1 MVRPLNYTI
10 TIPNNVFNVGIKTE
24 QTASVSHL
32 TNALSSSNNSWS
44 TSALSSISSLQ
55 LVSSTDIRSNVS
67 GFFGDSILCQKI
79 AQIWK
84 QLCDAI
90 SDCFSKIY
98 RWICSPFMPPA
109 YPIINVDMSKDTLQ
123 KIYWGLGKEN
133 KWMECIDGRYHNL
146 GKDVFDRGTHQG
158 TVEPGFIASMEE
170 TFGFVHNFIN
180 SKIDADWYLLLHKHT
195 CAHFNGDPSAFLM
208 GQEKVGVF
216 RTSDDY
222 IRCAALTGF
231 YAVTPEAR
239 AEFQALDQALKSEF
253 GDSYGLGEMVY
264 NDAAQTSTCLDYKP
278 MSRDQVRRIFNK
290 FLFEFYQEIERATT
304 PDQKLWTIAK
314 LHQRLEWLHPV
325 RDGTARTSTALMNKF
340 LTDYGF
346 HPAIL
351 EYPHVSTT
359 YGLAQWKQYLQNGL
373 LKWEEQRARLNPTS
387 SGG

>member
-1 MVRPLNYTI
+1 MSRPLDYTI
-10 TIPNNVFNVGIKTE
+10 TIPSGVFNVGIT
-24 QTASVSHL
+24 TAISNVNSVP
-32 TNALSSSNNSWS
+32 NSSNNSWS
-44 TSALSSISSLQ
+44 TSALSSIASLQ
-55 LVSSTDIRSNVS
+55 PASLSNTNMRTKVS
-67 GFFGDSILCQKI
+67 GFFGDSTLCQKI

-84 QLCDAI
+84 QFCDAI

-98 RWICSPFMPPA
+98 RWIISPFAPPS
-109 YPIINVDMSKDTLQ
+109 YPQINENMSKEALQ
-123 KIYWGLGKEN
+123 KIYWGLGRDN
-133 KWMECIDGRYHNL
+133 KWMECIDGRYHHL
-146 GKDVFDRGTHQG
+146 GKYVFDRGTHQG

-195 CAHFNGDPSAFLM
+195 CAHFNGDPTAFLM

-222 IRCAALTGF
+222 INCTLAGV

-239 AEFQALDQALKSEF
+239 AEFQALDQALKREF
-253 GDSYGLGEMVY
+253 GESYGLGEMVY
-264 NDAAQTSTCLDYKP
+264 TDASQTATRLNYKA

-290 FLFEFYQEIERATT
+290 FLFEFYQEVESATT
-304 PDQKLWTIAK
+304 PDQRLLAIAR

-351 EYPHVSTT
+351 EYPHVSSS

-373 LKWEEQRARLNPTS
+373 LKWEEQRARFNPGTS
-387 SGG
+387 ASG